1 MHGWIL
7 DFLYKLVNVKQSIL
21 FHFINI
27 HSMFNN
33 FQCMFKVKLFFW
45 LIHQIWTKYNTS
57 QSRISHLLAFVIGQL
72 VLLYIETSTNK
83 SNI

>member
-21 FHFINI
+21 FYFINI

-57 QSRISHLLAFVIGQL
+57 
-72 VLLYIETSTNK
+72 
-83 SNI
+83 